1 MVGSR
6 GGARLALEDGSIF
19 VGQAFGA
26 ASDSDGEGEVVFN
39 TSHTGYQEIATD
51 PSYRGQIVV
60 LTASQIGNTGWNL
73 ADWES
78 PKMALSGL
86 VVRDLGHVESSWR
99 SELSLDQALKQ
110 AGVPGI
116 AGVDTRA
123 ITVRLRDKGAL
134 RGIVTTRSVAE
145 LSDEALVAR
154 VLETPGLLGRDL
166 IAEVSCQEPYTWT
179 TPTFYV
185 NAPQPTHDVIVY
197 DFGVKRSILAQ
208 LVDVGFRVQVVPPS
222 TSAKDVLAAKPAGVV
237 LSNGPGDPA
246 VLHEA
251 AENARQILAANVPL
265 LGVCL
270 GHQILGHAVGGT
282 TFKLKFGHHGGNQPV
297 VELETGRV
305 EITAQNH
312 GFAVD
317 AASLAGKAE
326 VTHLNLNDRTVE
338 GLRVV
343 GKHCFA
349 VQHHPEAGPGP
360 NDATHLF
367 ARFAKLVQRVAG

>member
-1 MVGSR
+1 MR
-6 GGARLALEDGSIF
+6 PTATEARLALEDGAIF
-19 VGQAFGA
+19 VGRAFGA
-26 ASDSDGEGEVVFN
+26 SHEGVGEVVFN
-39 TSHTGYQEIATD
+39 TAHTGYQEIATD

-60 LTASQIGNTGWNL
+60 LTAVQIGNTGWNDE
-73 ADWES
+73 DWEAATQT
-78 PKMALSGL
+78 MAMSGL
-86 VVRDLGHVESSWR
+86 VVRDLPNAPSSWR
-99 SELSLDQALKQ
+99 STQSLDAALKA

-116 AGVDTRA
+116 ADVDTRA
-123 ITVRLRDKGAL
+123 ITVRIREQGAL
-134 RGIVTTRSVAE
+134 RGIVTTTPTSV

-154 VLETPGLLGRDL
+154 VRQTPGLLGRDL
-166 IAEVSCQEPYTWT
+166 IAEVACREAYAWT
-179 TPTFYV
+179 KPTFYATPD
-185 NAPQPTHDVIVY
+185 APSHDVIVY

-222 TSAKDVLAAKPAGVV
+222 TPAADVLAARPAGIV

-251 AENARQILAANVPL
+251 AENARQILAARVPL

-270 GHQILGHAVGGT
+270 GHQILGHAVGGK

-297 VELETGRV
+297 VELATGKV

-317 AASLAGKAE
+317 PASLPAGVE

-338 GLRVV
+338 GLRVTDQP
-343 GKHCFA
+343 CFA

-367 ARFAKLVQRVAG
+367 RRWKQLVERRG